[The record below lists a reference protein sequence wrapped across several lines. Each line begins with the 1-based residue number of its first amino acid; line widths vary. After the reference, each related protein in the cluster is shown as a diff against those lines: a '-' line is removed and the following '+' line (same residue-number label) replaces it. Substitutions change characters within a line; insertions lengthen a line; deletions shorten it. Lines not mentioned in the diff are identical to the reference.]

1 MRTRALLAGVV
12 AIGALSACGGGDAPA
27 EQGSSRAADADFTID
42 VRGIAFDPTEVEVA
56 AGTTVT
62 WVNFDEGVTH
72 TVTTGA
78 PQKQGVPGVS
88 ADKPAR
94 PDGVLDGELAT
105 DGEEFSYT
113 FDEEGEYEYFC
124 TVHAGMKGVVVVTDT
139 N

>member
-1 MRTRALLAGVV
+1 MRTSALLAAVV

-27 EQGSSRAADADFTID
+27 AETSEESDAVTVD
-42 VRGIAFDPTEVEVA
+42 VRGIAYEPSEVEVA
-56 AGTTVT
+56 AGATVT

-72 TVTTGA
+72 TVTSGA

-113 FDEEGEYEYFC
+113 FDDEGEYEYFC
-124 TVHAGMKGVVVVTDT
+124 TVHAGMKGVVVVTSG
-139 N
+139 